1 MGTDSI
7 VHTTGGCLEMASN
20 KHLAGISVSVPAG
33 VFWYMLIFAIG
44 ALAIFGAVFTAS
56 LLNLEAGSF
65 LESGMIVTLYII
77 VAAAVGL
84 SLFITFEHFT
94 FRRAVYIVIAG
105 AIAGGLASS
114 RFVVQPFFEALG
126 APELVTVT
134 MLVNVG
140 IGALIMVI
148 AVPYIANI
156 DLKKQN
162 SNSYISIFLF
172 IMANV
177 AFFAPPVIP
186 TLWANTV
193 VANNVQGNF
202 AVITVF
208 SAVVLVAGV
217 ASGIM
222 VGAMAHWALRGPT
235 KRRDNLLAKQ

>member
-1 MGTDSI
+1 
-7 VHTTGGCLEMASN
+7 MASN
-20 KHLAGISVSVPAG
+20 KQLAGISVRVPAG
-33 VFWYMLIFAIG
+33 LFWYVLIFTAG

-65 LESGMIVTLYII
+65 LEGGMIVTLYII
-77 VAAAVGL
+77 AAAVVGL

-94 FRRAVYIVIAG
+94 FRRVIYVVIAG

-114 RFVVQPFFEALG
+114 QFIVQPFFEALG

-134 MLVNVG
+134 MLVNIG

-156 DLKKQN
+156 GLKKQS
-162 SNSYISIFLF
+162 SNSYVSIFLF

-177 AFFAPPVIP
+177 AFFTPSVMPA
-186 TLWANTV
+186 LWASMI

-202 AVITVF
+202 AVIAVF
-208 SAVVLVAGV
+208 SAVVLVAGM
-217 ASGIM
+217 AGGILI
-222 VGAMAHWALRGPT
+222 GAMAHWALRGPT
-235 KRRDNLLAKQ
+235 KPRDNLVAKQ